1 MPRAVRFGGL
11 HEPLDLLLGEIFAAA
26 LANLLHLQRWR
37 LLAKPCVFHG
47 NCPPAGP
54 YCYKLLTCNSARA
67 LTIEN
72 AEGSTRPRFCALRSI
87 SNCPLRTRREG
98 EQSLEQPPR
107 VFWGLC

>member
-26 LANLLHLQRWR
+26 LANCYIYNVGDCSRSRAFSTEIAL
-37 LLAKPCVFHG
+37 
-47 NCPPAGP
+47 PPVP
-54 YCYKLLTCNSARA
+54 TVTNWLTCNSARA

-98 EQSLEQPPR
+98 EQSLAQPPR